1 MKSQNTFET
10 LGKISVADKVKKK
23 GRFEYLSWAW
33 AWHVLKQNY
42 PDAQRIVYENAEG
55 VPYFTDGKFANVKV
69 GIVVGGMEHIDY
81 LPVLDNLNRAI
92 PLTKLTSFNVNTAI
106 QRSTAKAIALHGLG
120 LSLWIDEDTTKS
132 WDNETKAAPVK
143 TKEKYTL
150 KVGDHKWDSMLRFIE
165 ANKSKG
171 FEWIVGSIS
180 KGYNLSEE
188 VNLEIKKQLSNGKKG
203 STKKATK

>member
-69 GIVVGGMEHIDY
+69 GSGRHGTHR
-81 LPVLDNLNRAI
+81 LP
-92 PLTKLTSFNVNTAI
+92 TS
-106 QRSTAKAIALHGLG
+106 
-120 LSLWIDEDTTKS
+120 
-132 WDNETKAAPVK
+132 
-143 TKEKYTL
+143 
-150 KVGDHKWDSMLRFIE
+150 LR
-165 ANKSKG
+165 
-171 FEWIVGSIS
+171 
-180 KGYNLSEE
+180 
-188 VNLEIKKQLSNGKKG
+188 
-203 STKKATK
+203 